1 VPSTRSTARRS
12 ALVERLS
19 VSLLQFLYT
28 GNHSIAFH
36 VPPTSGSHCAVFR
49 TYTRISLLPGQT
61 PSSVPPTP
69 ANTLLSDT
77 GANASA
83 EEAEEGT
90 DDANQQ
96 VIDVVHS
103 FRLNETS
110 FDKKSYLTHLKEY
123 MKKVKVALK
132 EKNAPQSEIDAFEK
146 GAGAYAKKIVGSFKD
161 YEFFTGESMDP
172 DGMTVLLNYREDG
185 VTPYVIVWKQGLTE
199 MKV

>member
-1 VPSTRSTARRS
+1 VKEHKRPCHIVEETAFSTSGGNSSEMSQDPRSENQPTTPRHP
-12 ALVERLS
+12 
-19 VSLLQFLYT
+19 LLQLSKLT
-28 GNHSIAFH
+28 TS
-36 VPPTSGSHCAVFR
+36 PP
-49 TYTRISLLPGQT
+49 
-61 PSSVPPTP
+61 
-69 ANTLLSDT
+69 DT

-90 DDANQQ
+90 EDGTSQ

-110 FDKKSYLTHLKEY
+110 FDKKSYLTHLKQY
-123 MKKVKVALK
+123 MKKVKETLK
-132 EKNAPQSEIDAFEK
+132 ERNAPESEITAFEK
-146 GAGAYAKKIVGSFKD
+146 GAAAYAKKIVANFKD

-172 DGMTVLLNYREDG
+172 DAMVVLLNYREDG